1 MCWFSYRGKGKA
13 VLTDLNVYRRGRVP
27 GVTALIT
34 FGGEG
39 AKMTM
44 GVKNFTKELN

>member
-1 MCWFSYRGKGKA
+1 MCRFSYKGKGKA
-13 VLTDLNVYRRGRVP
+13 VLTDLNVYRRARVP
-27 GVTALIT
+27 GVTVLIT

-39 AKMTM
+39 EERTM